1 MLLTPYRRTVQALLH
16 GIPAL
21 RKPFLRRSLR
31 PDALLTTDLPRLTVP
46 ESLAWLIAALEAQ
59 GWTALRQ
66 GDYLE
71 LTPGLVPPAPGGHVF
86 AGADR
91 PALRR
96 LFHLLNR
103 HPAPRGDTAAILA
116 LLKAE
121 EAGTPSL
128 EKLCQ
133 TLCRQ
138 CAVCLRTHERL
149 PGELLPY
156 VHHILSEEGEP

>member
-31 PDALLTTDLPRLTVP
+31 PDALLTTDLPRLTAP

-71 LTPGLVPPAPGGHVF
+71 LTPELVPPAPGGRVF

-103 HPAPRGDTAAILA
+103 HPAPRGDTASILA

-121 EAGTPSL
+121 EAGTPSR
-128 EKLCQ
+128 CPA

>member
-1 MLLTPYRRTVQALLH
+1 MLLTPYRRTVRALLH

-31 PDALLTTDLPRLTVP
+31 PDALLTTDLPRLTAP

-71 LTPGLVPPAPGGHVF
+71 LTPGLVPPAPGGQVS

-91 PALRR
+91 PALM
-96 LFHLLNR
+96 
-103 HPAPRGDTAAILA
+103 AAMQ
-116 LLKAE
+116 
-121 EAGTPSL
+121 GSHRP
-128 EKLCQ
+128 
-133 TLCRQ
+133 
-138 CAVCLRTHERL
+138 LRS
-149 PGELLPY
+149 ELLPAGFRGGLQPMAA
-156 VHHILSEEGEP
+156 LSVLSLQAYFLRQCV

>member
-31 PDALLTTDLPRLTVP
+31 PDALLTTDLPRLTAP

-71 LTPGLVPPAPGGHVF
+71 LTPGLVPPAPGGQADDSQSPRPHR
-86 AGADR
+86 AGKR
-91 PALRR
+91 PGPIPQTSARPGEAPR
-96 LFHLLNR
+96 L
-103 HPAPRGDTAAILA
+103 APRGAPRPFRAQNRPLA
-116 LLKAE
+116 RRGADF
-121 EAGTPSL
+121 
-128 EKLCQ
+128 
-133 TLCRQ
+133 
-138 CAVCLRTHERL
+138 LRL
-149 PGELLPY
+149 FAQK
-156 VHHILSEEGEP
+156 

>member
-1 MLLTPYRRTVQALLH
+1 MLLTPYRRTVQTLLH

-31 PDALLTTDLPRLTVP
+31 PDALLTTDLPRLTAP
-46 ESLAWLIAALEAQ
+46 ESLAWLIAALEPRAGQ
-59 GWTALRQ
+59 PCARAIT
-66 GDYLE
+66 LE
-71 LTPGLVPPAPGGHVF
+71 LTPGLVPPRPAGRFPP
-86 AGADR
+86 GADR